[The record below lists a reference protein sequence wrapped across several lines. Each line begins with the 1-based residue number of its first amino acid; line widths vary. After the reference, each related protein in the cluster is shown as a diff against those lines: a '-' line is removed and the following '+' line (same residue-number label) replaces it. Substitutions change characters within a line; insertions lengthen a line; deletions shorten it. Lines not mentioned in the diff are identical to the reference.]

1 MSLMTFSLLSLSL
14 VGVIMVIEGVLNF
27 IRDDEQVSLQDE
39 LDKPY
44 TKDTR
49 KKTVTKRVR
58 KTKKI

>member
-1 MSLMTFSLLSLSL
+1 MTFSLLSLSL